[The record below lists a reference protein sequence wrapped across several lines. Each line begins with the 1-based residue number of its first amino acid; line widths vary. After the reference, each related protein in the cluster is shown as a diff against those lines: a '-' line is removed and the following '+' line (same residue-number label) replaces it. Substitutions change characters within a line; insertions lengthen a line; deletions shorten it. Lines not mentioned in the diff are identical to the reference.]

1 MLVNSAYVWLGM
13 DNNTSKPIRFFS
25 DKPVFGLDI
34 GRSSMKVMQ
43 LEHTDA
49 VPEIIGYGT
58 VDFDMSALEDGVIVK
73 PEVLADAMHDLF
85 KNRLHGEITTR
96 RAAMALPAY
105 RTFTRSLQ
113 LPQLAPEEL
122 HEAVQLEVEQYVP
135 MALESLYLDYITTPA
150 SDNTQNVFVV
160 AVPKK
165 IVDSY
170 LYFARR
176 LGIEP
181 ILIEPTVTAGARFFA
196 RDKHSDIPSVIID
209 FGSLTATITIIDK
222 TIVAT
227 STAPGG
233 GLVFTEEISK
243 ELGVSKEEAGAIKT
257 NYGLGVSEYQERI
270 LRALGPSLE
279 GIVAE
284 IKRALRYYEEY
295 AGSKRSVGQIVTL
308 GGGANM
314 PGLSDYLTNALKM
327 PVRTHEHP
335 WSVFK
340 YSTDIDIP
348 DGADRLMYATVAGLS
363 LLKTKEV
370 FA

>member
-1 MLVNSAYVWLGM
+1 MAVIALTFEGM
-13 DNNTSKPIRFFS
+13 GNDTTKPIHFFS

-43 LEHTDA
+43 LEHADA
-49 VPEIIGYGT
+49 VPKIVGYGT
-58 VDFDMSALEDGVIVK
+58 VDFDMAALEDGVIVK

-85 KNRLHGEITTR
+85 KNRLQGEITTR

-105 RTFTRSLQ
+105 RTFTRSVQ
-113 LPQLAPEEL
+113 LPKLPAEEL

-135 MALESLYLDYITTPA
+135 VPLEELYLDYITNPA
-150 SDNTQNVFVV
+150 PDGNQNVFVV

-170 LYFARR
+170 LYFSRR
-176 LGIEP
+176 LGLEP

-196 RDKHSDIPSVIID
+196 RDKHSDMGSVIID
-209 FGSLTATITIIDK
+209 FGSLTATISIIDK

-227 STAPGG
+227 STASGG
-233 GLVFTEEISK
+233 GLVFTDAIRK
-243 ELGVSKEEAGAIKT
+243 ELGVSQEEAGVIKT
-257 NYGLGVSEYQERI
+257 QFGLGVSQYQEKI
-270 LRALGPSLE
+270 QRALSPSLE
-279 GIVAE
+279 EIVAE
-284 IKRALRYYEEY
+284 IKRMLRYYEEHY
-295 AGSKRSVGQIVTL
+295 GDRNPVGQIVTL

-314 PGLSDYLTNALKM
+314 PGLSDYLTNALKV

-335 WSVFK
+335 WAVFK
-340 YSTDIDIP
+340 YDADLGLP

-363 LLKTKEV
+363 LLKPKEA
-370 FA
+370 FDD